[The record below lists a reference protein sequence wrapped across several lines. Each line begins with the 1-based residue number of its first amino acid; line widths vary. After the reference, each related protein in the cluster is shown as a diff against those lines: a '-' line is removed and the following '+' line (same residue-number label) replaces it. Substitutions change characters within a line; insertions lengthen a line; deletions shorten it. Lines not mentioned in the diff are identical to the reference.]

1 MCIRDRRAPR
11 REWGA
16 AAAEASGGG
25 GGGGGGFDESASR
38 RKTWRERASE
48 YVLAGGGSGGAGGRR
63 RGPHERGLMRD
74 GQVGHAGQ
82 ANRAVLGPDAM
93 FPASAPTGPYSEL
106 RNSGPSAAWGDD
118 A

>member
-1 MCIRDRRAPR
+1 
-11 REWGA
+11 
-16 AAAEASGGG
+16 
-25 GGGGGGFDESASR
+25 
-38 RKTWRERASE
+38 
-48 YVLAGGGSGGAGGRR
+48 
-63 RGPHERGLMRD
+63 MRD